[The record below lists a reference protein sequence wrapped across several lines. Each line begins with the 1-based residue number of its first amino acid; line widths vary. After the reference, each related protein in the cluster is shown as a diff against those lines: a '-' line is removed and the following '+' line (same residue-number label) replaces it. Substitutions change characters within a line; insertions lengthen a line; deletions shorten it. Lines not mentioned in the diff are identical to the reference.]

1 MNAIAIIAALTIEQW
16 RPLGERKGVS
26 AALAAWASYLERAFN
41 GGERQHGITAWL
53 VAVLPPVALVILLH
67 ALLSAAGWVFA
78 LALDVAVLYLTLGFR
93 QFSHYFTDI
102 QLAIKAGDIE
112 RARALLD
119 QWRGASGVV
128 RSREEVIRLA
138 IEEALVAAHRHVFG
152 VLLWYLLLP
161 GPAGAI
167 LYRLAAYLA
176 ARWKPLGAF
185 GDFATRAF
193 HVLEWPAVRLTAT
206 AFALVGDF
214 ENAVYCWRTQ
224 ARSWSDPDAG
234 LVLAAG
240 AGAMGVRLGM
250 PVQDV
255 DGVQPRP
262 ELGVGEEADGPFLD
276 TTVGMLWRAVVL
288 WVAVLAGAALVSSFA
303 RALA

>member
-1 MNAIAIIAALTIEQW
+1 MSVSAVIAALVIEQW
-16 RPLGERKGVS
+16 RPLGERKSVS

-53 VAVLPPVALVILLH
+53 VAVLPPVALAILLH

-78 LALDVAVLYLTLGFR
+78 LAFDVAVLYLTLGFR

-185 GDFATRAF
+185 GDFAARAF

-250 PVQDV
+250 PVQEV

-303 RALA
+303 RALG

>member
-1 MNAIAIIAALTIEQW
+1 MSVLAIIAALVIEQW
-16 RPLGERKGVS
+16 RPLGERRGVS
-26 AALAAWASYLERAFN
+26 AALSAWAAYLERAFN
-41 GGERQHGITAWL
+41 GGERQHGTVAWL
-53 VAVLPPVALVILLH
+53 VAVLPPVAVAIVLH
-67 ALLSAAGWVFA
+67 AALSAVGWLAA
-78 LALDVAVLYLTLGFR
+78 LAFDIAVLYLTLGFR

-102 QLAIKAGDIE
+102 QLAIKAGDVE

-119 QWRGASGVV
+119 QWRGASGVT
-128 RSREEVIRLA
+128 RAREEVIRLS

-176 ARWKPLGAF
+176 ARWRHLGAF
-185 GDFATRAF
+185 GRFAGQGF
-193 HVLEWPAVRLTAT
+193 HVLEWPAVRLTAA

-214 ENAVYCWRTQ
+214 ENTVYCWRTQ
-224 ARSWSDPDAG
+224 ARSWHDPDAG
-234 LVLAAG
+234 IVLAAG

-276 TTVGMLWRAVVL
+276 TTVGMLWRSVVL
-288 WVAVLAGAALVSSFA
+288 WVGVLVGAAIVAHVA
-303 RALA
+303 RIGL